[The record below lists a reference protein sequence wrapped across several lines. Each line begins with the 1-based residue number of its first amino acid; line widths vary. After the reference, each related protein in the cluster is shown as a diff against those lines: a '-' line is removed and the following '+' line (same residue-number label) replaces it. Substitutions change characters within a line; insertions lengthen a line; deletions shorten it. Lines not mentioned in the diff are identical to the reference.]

1 MAAFESNSDPV
12 LPRAAVE
19 RVLARA
25 TELQSEGS
33 DAPDVVSESRLMDI
47 AKEVGIDTASLRQA
61 IAEERAR
68 VPLQEN
74 PTGVTLEA
82 LGPGT
87 LSAQRVVPGTPAE
100 LLAKLEGW
108 MPRMES
114 LTMRRRIGDRLSWE
128 PRRDAIGN
136 FLRSLGMGGRRFD
149 LVRLDQLVVSVTAV
163 DSTRSVVRFD
173 LEAFRA
179 RRAQR
184 NAALGIA
191 AGLALIGIGGA
202 IPISLV
208 VTGSAMGVGLAG
220 LGVFVVGGA
229 FAAWRA
235 IRHGYLEMLGRA
247 HLRLEQMLDELEN
260 GGMQAPPSL
269 ARQVTAALLK

>member
-87 LSAQRVVPGTPAE
+87 AT
-100 LLAKLEGW
+100 
-108 MPRMES
+108 
-114 LTMRRRIGDRLSWE
+114 
-128 PRRDAIGN
+128 
-136 FLRSLGMGGRRFD
+136 
-149 LVRLDQLVVSVTAV
+149 
-163 DSTRSVVRFD
+163 
-173 LEAFRA
+173 
-179 RRAQR
+179 
-184 NAALGIA
+184 
-191 AGLALIGIGGA
+191 
-202 IPISLV
+202 
-208 VTGSAMGVGLAG
+208 
-220 LGVFVVGGA
+220 
-229 FAAWRA
+229 
-235 IRHGYLEMLGRA
+235 
-247 HLRLEQMLDELEN
+247 
-260 GGMQAPPSL
+260 
-269 ARQVTAALLK
+269 

>member
-1 MAAFESNSDPV
+1 MAASESNGDPV

-33 DAPDVVSESRLMDI
+33 EAPDVVSESRLMDI

-74 PTGVTLEA
+74 PSGVTLEA

-87 LSAQRVVPGTPAE
+87 MSAQRVVPGTPAE

-114 LTMRRRIGDRLSWE
+114 LTMRRRISDRLSWE

-136 FLRSLGMGGRRFD
+136 FLRSFGMGGRRFD

-229 FAAWRA
+229 FASWRA
-235 IRHGYLEMLGRA
+235 IRRGYLEMLGRA
-247 HLRLEQMLDELEN
+247 HLRLEQMLDELEI